1 MSWAQYDKGQ
11 EVIVRALGGWVRGQ
25 ISETYDTSVSVIYGR
40 GSKILTT
47 RIYDLRNIKPWQTQQ
62 DDQSTSN
69 DQLSFD

>member
-1 MSWAQYDKGQ
+1 VSWAQYDKGQ

-40 GSKILTT
+40 GSQILTT
-47 RIYDLRNIKPWQTQQ
+47 RIYDLRNIKPWQTKQ

>member
-1 MSWAQYDKGQ
+1 VSWAQYDKGQ

>member
-47 RIYDLRNIKPWQTQQ
+47 RIYDLRNIKPWQTKQ